1 MDNKKEQKRTTD
13 KKVMMIKALGTTLG
27 NVQKAIDDLKKTHDY
42 TVSRTAHYKWL
53 KEDEEY
59 AQAVEDASDKT
70 LDLVEEALINQVKN
84 GSVQATMFYLKTKGR
99 NRGYNEKLDVDITSG
114 EEPIQIIFNKKS

>member
-1 MDNKKEQKRTTD
+1 MKKEQKRTSL
-13 KKVMMIKALGTTLG
+13 KKVAMIKALGTTFG
-27 NVQKAIDDLKKTHDY
+27 NVSKAIANLESNDY
-42 TVSRTAHYKWL
+42 TVSRTQHYKWL

-70 LDLVEEALINQVKN
+70 LDLVEAALINQVKN